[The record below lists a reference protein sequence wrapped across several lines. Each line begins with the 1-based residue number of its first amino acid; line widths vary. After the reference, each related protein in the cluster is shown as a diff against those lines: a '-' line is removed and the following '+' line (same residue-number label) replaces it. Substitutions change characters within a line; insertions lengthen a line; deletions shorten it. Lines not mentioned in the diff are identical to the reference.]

1 MLTIRRRVYVSNN
14 NIRVILTRLR
24 LDVEKVPM
32 LTSPLFGNVTV
43 DTNKPWVGRIE
54 QGTGTF
60 EIIQTN
66 PYLLPLR
73 FLEGNFFTLFI
84 QGSIFDDGPKTKMEI
99 DFSLG
104 WRSFVMLIV
113 FYLIPFIL
121 LLDLIVNDNWEKA
134 SGLIGWC
141 LTLTIPW
148 TLLLIYQLN
157 RTDRKIKEL
166 LGVR

>member
-1 MLTIRRRVYVSNN
+1 MVTIRRRVYISDNSITVT
-14 NIRVILTRLR
+14 LTRLK

-32 LTSPLFGNVTV
+32 LTFPLFGNVTV
-43 DTNKPWVGRIE
+43 DSNKPWVGRIE
-54 QGTGTF
+54 QATGTF

-84 QGSIFDDGPKTKMEI
+84 QGNVFDDGPKTKIEI
-99 DFSLG
+99 DFNLG
-104 WRSFVMLIV
+104 WRSLMILIV
-113 FYLIPFIL
+113 FFLFPIIL
-121 LLDLIVNDNWEKA
+121 LGDFVGDDNWEKV

-141 LTLTIPW
+141 LTFTIPG

-157 RTDRKIKEL
+157 STDKKIKEL

>member
-1 MLTIRRRVYVSNN
+1 MVTIRRRVYVSNN
-14 NIRVILTRLR
+14 SIGVTLTRLR
-24 LDVEKVPM
+24 LDVEKVTM

-54 QGTGTF
+54 QVTGTF

-84 QGSIFDDGPKTKMEI
+84 QGNVFDNGSKTKIEI
-99 DFSLG
+99 DFNLG
-104 WRSFVMLIV
+104 WRSLIMLIV
-113 FYLIPFIL
+113 FYLFPIIIL
-121 LLDLIVNDNWEKA
+121 IDLIGENHWGELKGPA
-134 SGLIGWC
+134 GLWLIF
-141 LTLTIPW
+141 TIPL

-157 RTDRKIKEL
+157 RTDRKIREL